1 MKIFI
6 PCDIFNSMKCVI
18 QRVKD
23 ASVSVDN
30 ELISS
35 INYGLL
41 VYFGVEKGDDES
53 KVEYCTN
60 KISKLR
66 MFEDENAKQNL
77 SVRDIGGQILIVSQ
91 FTLCASLKKGNR
103 PSYDNSENPQ
113 RANELYKL
121 AIKKFKDMGFDTQ
134 GGVFGAHME
143 VKYLNDGPMTLILE
157 K

>member
-1 MKIFI
+1 
-6 PCDIFNSMKCVI
+6 MKCVI

-23 ASVSVDN
+23 ASVVVDN
-30 ELISS
+30 KLISG
-35 INYGLL
+35 ITNGLL
-41 VYFGVEKGDDES
+41 IYFGVEKGDDKD
-53 KVEYCTN
+53 KVEYCVN

-77 SVRDIGGQILIVSQ
+77 SVSDIGGQILLVSQ

-103 PSYDNSENPQ
+103 PSYDNSEKPEI
-113 RANELYKL
+113 AKELYEL
-121 AIKKFKDMGFDTQ
+121 AIKKFKELGFDTKC
-134 GGVFGAHME
+134 GIFGAHME